1 MYLSSVVYEK
11 VCAMS
16 LHRFFIVIP
25 LVSKKALLRV
35 FIELTRGVI
44 MSDFRLLSE
53 NKIRE
58 VHNKMFVGL
67 TNLKTL

>member
-1 MYLSSVVYEK
+1 MK
-11 VCAMS
+11 V
-16 LHRFFIVIP
+16 
-25 LVSKKALLRV
+25 LLRV
-35 FIELTRGVI
+35 FIELTSGVI
-44 MSDFRLLSE
+44 VFNFRLISE

>member
-1 MYLSSVVYEK
+1 MLK
-11 VCAMS
+11 M
-16 LHRFFIVIP
+16 
-25 LVSKKALLRV
+25 LVDPKC
-35 FIELTRGVI
+35 GV
-44 MSDFRLLSE
+44 MMFDFRLLSE

>member
-1 MYLSSVVYEK
+1 MYLRAVVSEK
-11 VCAMS
+11 VCACLCS
-16 LHRFFIVIP
+16 IFIVIP
-25 LVSKKALLRV
+25 LVSKRLLLGV
-35 FIELTRGVI
+35 FNDMLSGVI
-44 MSDFRLLSE
+44 VFDFRLLSE